1 MRYHVQVTIKVI
13 QYCVKETVIYYLYE
27 LKKKKKEVVAKLC
40 LILISDAAVEHI
52 GHRFSITIY
61 KQSTSLHFICRFVC
75 DKYVYAYDMNN
86 KNISK
91 EKTIY
96 RSLG

>member
-13 QYCVKETVIYYLYE
+13 QYWVKETVFYYLYK
-27 LKKKKKEVVAKLC
+27 LKKKNQKEVVAKLC

-61 KQSTSLHFICRFVC
+61 KQSTSLHLPICV
-75 DKYVYAYDMNN
+75 
-86 KNISK
+86 
-91 EKTIY
+91 
-96 RSLG
+96 